1 MSHRFFEGE
10 EIAMTYSKYRHSPPE
25 EVQSI
30 ILSYIKEKRTPVQL
44 AVDVGCGTGL
54 STRALAAHF
63 RQVVGT
69 DISEAQI
76 EEAKKVPGFPNI
88 SYCICPAEKLP
99 FKDSSVDLVFSSVAA
114 HWFNI
119 EGFMSE
125 VKRVLKPNGCLSLHA
140 YQIQFELHYKDLSE
154 TLSQIYQEAFDFSC
168 QYLPEDAH
176 ESLNIIRN
184 EYKEIFDSIPFTD
197 KTRITNILV
206 KQSMSVANVVGL
218 ISTVSAYQYVKEK
231 DPDTALSLIQR
242 TEQRLLEAMG
252 VSSNQT
258 KVELRSRYFCLL
270 ACKSE

>member
-1 MSHRFFEGE
+1 
-10 EIAMTYSKYRHSPPE
+10 MTYSKYRSSPPE
-25 EVQSI
+25 EVLSI
-30 ILSYIKEKRTPVQL
+30 ILSYVKEKRRTPVQL
-44 AVDVGCGTGL
+44 AIDVGCGTGL
-54 STRALAAHF
+54 GTRALAPHF
-63 RQVVGT
+63 QQMVGT

-76 EEAKKVPGFPNI
+76 EEAKKVPGFTNI
-88 SYCICPAEKLP
+88 SYCVCPAEQLP
-99 FKDSSVDLVFSSVAA
+99 FKDSSVDLLFSAVAA
-114 HWFNI
+114 HWFNT

-125 VKRVLKPNGCLSLHA
+125 VKRVLKPNGCLSLHS

-168 QYLPEDAH
+168 QYLPENAQ
-176 ESLNIIRN
+176 EKLNIIRS

-206 KQSMSVANVVGL
+206 KQPMSVANAVGL
-218 ISTVSAYQYVKEK
+218 ISTVSAYQYIKEK

-258 KVELRSRYFCLL
+258 QVELRSRYFCLL